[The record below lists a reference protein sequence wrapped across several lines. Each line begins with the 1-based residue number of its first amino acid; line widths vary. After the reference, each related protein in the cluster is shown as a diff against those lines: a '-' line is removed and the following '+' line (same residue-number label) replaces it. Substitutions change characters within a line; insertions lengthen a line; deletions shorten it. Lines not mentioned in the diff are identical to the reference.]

1 MLNRLH
7 SRKRVQLVLGYLM
20 GIVFGFMLQKSGVAG
35 YDVIMGQLLLR
46 DFTVVKTM
54 LAAVITGMAGVWIL
68 VAAGKARFHHK
79 SGSLG
84 SILPGGIL
92 FGAGFALLGYCPGTL
107 AAAAGQGSLDAA
119 LAGIPGMIAG
129 AWLYSV
135 IYPLLGRR
143 VLKFGDLGD
152 RSLPEVLGV
161 HPAVLVPVSM
171 AVMAGLLL
179 LIELG
184 A

>member
-1 MLNRLH
+1 MLIRLH

-20 GIVFGFMLQKSGVAG
+20 GVVFGFMLQKSGVSR
-35 YDVIMGQLLLR
+35 YDVILGQLLLK

-54 LAAVITGMAGVWIL
+54 LSAVVTGMAGVWIL
-68 VAAGKARFHHK
+68 VAAGKARLHHK

-84 SILPGGIL
+84 SILPGGVL

-119 LAGIPGMIAG
+119 FAGIPGMIAG

-135 IYPLLGRR
+135 IYPLLARR
-143 VLKFGDLGD
+143 VLQFGDIRD

-161 HPAVLVPVSM
+161 HPAVLVPLSM
-171 AVMAGLLL
+171 ALLAAVLL